1 MQKLVGEMEETERKR
16 RIAEEKDEGQS
27 KARVA
32 AINKLITVQE
42 DLLRFINLKKV
53 LALHNAGISAY
64 HIDISMSTGMLDFKT
79 DFFFSLKRLI

>member
-64 HIDISMSTGMLDFKT
+64 NIDISMSTGMLDFKT
-79 DFFFSLKRLI
+79 DFFFH